1 MEESYLRF
9 YELFTENGTL
19 YFYEKYKE
27 NPNKAF
33 NNEVP
38 EIYEFFTQEPGTR
51 GYDDI
56 SFLDG
61 KARFKRERKDREGIT
76 QEWYLRLLSASEFL
90 ERVLPFLDDEKSSNK
105 KAKEVMKI
113 LEAKA
118 TDTILKSIVVP
129 DPKPT
134 EEQRNKIARKVLRGY
149 IK

>member
-9 YELFTENGTL
+9 YELYTENGTL

-27 NPNKAF
+27 DPNKPF
-33 NNEVP
+33 NNEIP
-38 EIYEFFTQEPGTR
+38 EIYEFFTQESGTR

-61 KARFKRERKDREGIT
+61 KARFKRERKDSEGIT
-76 QEWYLRLLSASEFL
+76 KEWYLRLLTPSEFL
-90 ERVLPFLDDEKSSNK
+90 ERVLPFLDDQLSSDQ

-118 TDTILKSIVVP
+118 TGTILKDIIVP

-134 EEQRNKIARKVLRGY
+134 ENQRNKVAKKILKEY